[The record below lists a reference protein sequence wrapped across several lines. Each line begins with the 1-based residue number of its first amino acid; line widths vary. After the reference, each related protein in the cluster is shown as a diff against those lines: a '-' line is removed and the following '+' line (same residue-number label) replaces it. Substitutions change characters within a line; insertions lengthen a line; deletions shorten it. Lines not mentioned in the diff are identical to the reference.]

1 MRNFTRLYPVALALV
16 LALWLIL
23 GFWPLGGGS
32 RIFLSIAALLLA
44 GGLGGYLWRQSGAM
58 AGSNDERMLPP
69 EHFEGAVV
77 LACGDSE
84 AVFAS
89 DCLYRETRQ
98 GWYIP
103 VREPEQLGPI
113 AESLFSS
120 RPALAGQV
128 SVMLAIVPERWQ
140 DASRFASQL
149 HQWQRAIAQSRR
161 AFSAIPPVWGCVWL
175 NPPENDEVPTRRWC
189 FLDGCDEGIQ
199 VQEEDTVSGSYLS
212 WCEESS
218 ELLREG
224 RLQNALWLQLLFRWL
239 KPQVLAVMN
248 TRHHDTPA
256 LPLQMLAVCSGPVRG
271 SADNLWQQQVAGITT
286 LAPAVR
292 PVAGPPALPDLLLSR
307 LPHRHGVSRT
317 LLRLRTAGLLTGLF
331 LLLAMGAS
339 YINNQRL
346 IQNVRDHLALYQRL
360 PGSPAEPKLRMQ
372 NQLRRD
378 EGLLERWQRE
388 GAPMRYT
395 LGLYQGMRLIPPL
408 RAAIDGWAPP
418 PPPAPVIN
426 KIVRGPE
433 TIRLDSMSLFDSGK
447 AQLKAGSTKMLINSL
462 VG

>member
-58 AGSNDERMLPP
+58 AGSSDERMLPP

-149 HQWQRAIAQSRR
+149 HQWQRAIAQS
-161 AFSAIPPVWGCVWL
+161 AVPFPPF
-175 NPPENDEVPTRRWC
+175 PPSGDA
-189 FLDGCDEGIQ
+189 
-199 VQEEDTVSGSYLS
+199 SGSIP
-212 WCEESS
+212 
-218 ELLREG
+218 R
-224 RLQNALWLQLLFRWL
+224 
-239 KPQVLAVMN
+239 KM
-248 TRHHDTPA
+248 TRCRPA
-256 LPLQMLAVCSGPVRG
+256 
-271 SADNLWQQQVAGITT
+271 AGISSM
-286 LAPAVR
+286 AVTK
-292 PVAGPPALPDLLLSR
+292 
-307 LPHRHGVSRT
+307 VSRC
-317 LLRLRTAGLLTGLF
+317 RKR
-331 LLLAMGAS
+331 
-339 YINNQRL
+339 I
-346 IQNVRDHLALYQRL
+346 
-360 PGSPAEPKLRMQ
+360 PSPDR
-372 NQLRRD
+372 
-378 EGLLERWQRE
+378 
-388 GAPMRYT
+388 
-395 LGLYQGMRLIPPL
+395 I
-408 RAAIDGWAPP
+408 
-418 PPPAPVIN
+418 
-426 KIVRGPE
+426 
-433 TIRLDSMSLFDSGK
+433 
-447 AQLKAGSTKMLINSL
+447 
-462 VG
+462 